1 MIVILIGY
9 ILFNAVR
16 AVTGPSAFAIY
27 YGLPLANPDNN
38 AFVFVYAIRAL
49 FLGLFGL
56 ALLAR
61 RDYKGLA
68 LYSLVG
74 SVMPIGDA
82 ILVAAQVGGTAI
94 IIRHLLTACFLVATW
109 FFMRRWVYSR
119 DTTE

>member
-1 MIVILIGY
+1 M
-9 ILFNAVR
+9 
-16 AVTGPSAFAIY
+16 
-27 YGLPLANPDNN
+27 
-38 AFVFVYAIRAL
+38 YAIRAL

-82 ILVAAQVGGTAI
+82 ILVAVQGGGTAI
-94 IIRHLLTACFLVATW
+94 IIRHVLTACFLVATW